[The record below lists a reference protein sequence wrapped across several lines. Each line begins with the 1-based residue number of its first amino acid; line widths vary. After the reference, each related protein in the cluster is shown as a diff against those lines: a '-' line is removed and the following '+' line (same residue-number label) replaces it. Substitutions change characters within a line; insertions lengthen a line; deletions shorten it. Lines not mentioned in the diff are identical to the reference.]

1 MPFEHSASKPPNDDN
16 VILFGDSGE
25 TSVPSD
31 MPLTIGNVSRLLGV
45 SRLTLWSYEIRG
57 LIKRHRS
64 LDSGRV
70 YRWEDCAR
78 VVLIIKAR
86 KAGVSVR
93 ELAPLVR
100 AARSGATE
108 EAVKEARW
116 NCLALIDRLDRR
128 RHALRHA
135 LAEIKLLYDQ
145 LSEKLPATEAAD
157 AAARY
162 DNSES
167 E

>member
-1 MPFEHSASKPPNDDN
+1 MTFEQDDSKPPKTDN
-16 VILFGDSGE
+16 GPLFGDGGE

-31 MPLTIGNVSRLLGV
+31 LPLTIGNVARMLGI

-57 LIKRHRS
+57 LIGRHYC
-64 LDSGRV
+64 LDHGSV

-86 KAGVSVR
+86 RAGVSLRQLTPLIEAVR
-93 ELAPLVR
+93 PGAPV
-100 AARSGATE
+100 
-108 EAVKEARW
+108 EAVKVARW

-128 RHALRHA
+128 RQALRHA

-145 LSEKLPATEAAD
+145 LSEKLPASD
-157 AAARY
+157 ATGTATRY
-162 DNSES
+162 GSSES
-167 E
+167 D